1 MTDPDSLGENAT
13 ADPDSLGDEVETAPS
28 TGDTRANGAAYDA
41 EAGSAPGRE
50 GAVVTVPYH
59 LTVTR
64 TFVAQHFL
72 TVPNPG
78 PEGTPHSHQFQ
89 VEVEFGG
96 RELNE
101 YGYLV
106 DIDAVDELLD
116 RLEDRYRD
124 ALLNDLPEF
133 DGLNPSVEHF
143 ARLFGDRVAADLAES
158 TPSRLT
164 VRIWEDDT
172 AWASHRRRLE

>member
-1 MTDPDSLGENAT
+1 MTDPELPDDAAT
-13 ADPDSLGDEVETAPS
+13 
-28 TGDTRANGAAYDA
+28 
-41 EAGSAPGRE
+41 
-50 GAVVTVPYH
+50 VTPPYH

-96 RELNE
+96 QELNE

-116 RLEDRYRD
+116 RLERRYRD
-124 ALLNDLPEF
+124 TLLNDLPEF

-143 ARLFGDRVAADLAES
+143 AQLFGDRVEAELAES
-158 TPSRLT
+158 TPTHLT

-172 AWASHRRRLE
+172 AWASHRRTLE